1 MREEAEVVAREAGR
15 STMRPAESGA
25 PVGQAERVEAGL
37 RLAVSSWSL
46 LPRSPRELV
55 ERVRAAGLDAVQL
68 ALDPVRTGAM
78 PLERLR
84 AELEATGVR
93 VLSGMMATAGEDRST
108 LESLRRTGGLVPD
121 ATWEEN
127 FAAAQE
133 DARVAEE
140 LGITLVTF
148 HAGFIPPEAGD
159 PRRRVLAERVRR
171 IARVFVDRGTRVA
184 LETGQETAATLAEVL
199 AELGDTGVGVNF
211 DPANM
216 ILYGTGDPVRAL
228 RRLAPWVRQVH
239 IKDAVA
245 AEHPGEL
252 GREVPVGEG
261 DVNWTAFFAALRAA
275 ELRVDLVIERE
286 AGEQR
291 VADVRRARELVE
303 RYVVVER

>member
-1 MREEAEVVAREAGR
+1 VREEPEVVAREAER

-25 PVGQAERVEAGL
+25 PAGRAEAAGGGL

-46 LPRSPRELV
+46 LPRTPRELV

-78 PLERLR
+78 PLDQLR

-93 VLSGMMATAGEDRST
+93 VLSGMMALAGEDHGT
-108 LESLRRTGGLVPD
+108 PESFRRTGGLVPD
-121 ATWEEN
+121 GTWEEN
-127 FAAAQE
+127 LATAQE
-133 DARVAEE
+133 DARIAEE

-148 HAGFIPPEAGD
+148 DAGFIPAEAGD
-159 PRRRVLAERVRR
+159 PRRRVLAERVRQ
-171 IARVFVDRGTRVA
+171 IARVFGDRGTRVA
-184 LETGQETAATLAEVL
+184 LETGQETADTLAAVL

-239 IKDAVA
+239 IRDAVA
-245 AEHPGEL
+245 AEQPGEL

-261 DVNWTAFFAALRAA
+261 DVDWTAFFAALRAA

-286 AGEQR
+286 AGEER

-303 RYVVVER
+303 RYVAVER

>member
-1 MREEAEVVAREAGR
+1 MREEPGVAAGEVER
-15 STMRPAESGA
+15 STMRPAEGGA
-25 PVGQAERVEAGL
+25 PVGQARAEGPALRV
-37 RLAVSSWSL
+37 AVSSWSL

-84 AELEATGVR
+84 AELQAAGVR
-93 VLSGMMATAGEDRST
+93 VLSGMMAIADGDRGT
-108 LESLRRTGGLVPD
+108 PESLRRTGGLVSD
-121 ATWEEN
+121 ATWEAN
-127 FAAAQE
+127 LAAAHE
-133 DARVAEE
+133 DARIAEE
-140 LGITLVTF
+140 LAITLVTF
-148 HAGFIPPEAGD
+148 DAGFIPPDADD
-159 PRRRVLAERVRR
+159 PRRRVLVDRVRL
-171 IARVFVDRGTRVA
+171 IARVFADRGARVA
-184 LETGQETAATLAEVL
+184 LETGQETADTLADVL

-211 DPANM
+211 DPANV

-245 AEHPGEL
+245 ADRPGEV

-261 DVNWTAFFAALRAA
+261 DVDWTAFFAALRAA

-291 VADVRRARELVE
+291 VADVRRARELIE

>member
-1 MREEAEVVAREAGR
+1 VREEPGVVAKEAGR

-25 PVGQAERVEAGL
+25 PAGQATGAGPAL

-46 LPRSPRELV
+46 LPRNPRELV

-84 AELEATGVR
+84 AELQATGVR
-93 VLSGMMATAGEDRST
+93 VLSGMMAIADGNRGT
-108 LESLRRTGGLVPD
+108 LESRRRLGGLVSD
-121 ATWEEN
+121 ATWQAN
-127 FAAAQE
+127 LAAAQE

-148 HAGFIPPEAGD
+148 DAGFIPPDAGD
-159 PRRRVLAERVRR
+159 PRRRVLVDRVRR
-171 IARVFVDRGTRVA
+171 IARVFADRGVRVA
-184 LETGQETAATLAEVL
+184 LETGQETADTLADVL
-199 AELGDTGVGVNF
+199 AELGDTGTGANF
-211 DPANM
+211 DPANV
-216 ILYGTGDPVRAL
+216 ILYGTGDPIRAL

-245 AEHPGEL
+245 ADRPGEV

-261 DVNWTAFFAALRAA
+261 DVDWTAFFAALRAA

-291 VADVRRARELVE
+291 VADVRRARELIEQYVLVE
-303 RYVVVER
+303 R